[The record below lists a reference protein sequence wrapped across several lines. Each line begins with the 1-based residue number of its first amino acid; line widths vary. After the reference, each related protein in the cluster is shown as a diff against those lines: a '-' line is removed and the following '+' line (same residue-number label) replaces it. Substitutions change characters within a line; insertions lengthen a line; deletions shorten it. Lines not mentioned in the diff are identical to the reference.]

1 MNGSKDNLII
11 KPGGPPCNYSAALSS
26 SPATGPICWNG
37 RWALNA
43 DIIMVDLEDSV
54 PPAEKVAA
62 RDLARQWVPT
72 LRQAGKRVMVRANS
86 LDTGLTR
93 DELTAVISPDLYG
106 VSVGKTE
113 SVWDLRD
120 IDRIISPLEASAGLQ
135 PGQIKLIPW
144 IESARA
150 VVNVNEMAAA
160 LPRSVAI
167 AFGAEDY
174 TNDMGIQRTDD
185 GTEVYH
191 PRATIAIAARAAG
204 VAALDSPYVAFR
216 NPEGLRQDAGV
227 ARQLGYTGKFAIHP
241 AQIDPINELFSP
253 LPEDVA
259 YARRVLEAWNE
270 AEAAG
275 RGSLNLNGKMVDVPV
290 VKRAQNLLA
299 LAEAINSAGG

>member
-1 MNGSKDNLII
+1 MELLRSLIFV
-11 KPGGPPCNYSAALSS
+11 PGNRANMLERAL
-26 SPATGPICWNG
+26 GF
-37 RWALNA
+37 NA

-54 PPAEKVAA
+54 PPAEKIAA

-93 DELTAVISPDLYG
+93 DELAAVISPNLYG

-113 SVWDLRD
+113 SVWDLRE

-135 PGQIKLIPW
+135 PGQIKVIPW

-160 LPRSVAI
+160 LPRIVAI

-185 GTEVYH
+185 GAEVYH

-216 NPEGLRQDAGV
+216 NPDGLRQDAGV

-241 AQIDPINELFSP
+241 AQIDSINELFSP
-253 LPEDVA
+253 RPEDVA
-259 YARRVLEAWNE
+259 YARRVMEAWNE
-270 AEAAG
+270 AAAAG
-275 RGSLNLNGKMVDVPV
+275 RGSLNLDGKMVDVPV

>member
-1 MNGSKDNLII
+1 MELLRTLIFV
-11 KPGGPPCNYSAALSS
+11 PGNRANMLERAL
-26 SPATGPICWNG
+26 GF
-37 RWALNA
+37 NA

-62 RDLARQWVPT
+62 RHLARQWVPT

-113 SVWDLRD
+113 SVWDLRE
-120 IDRIISPLEASAGLQ
+120 INRIIAPLEASAGLQ

-160 LPRSVAI
+160 LPRIVAI

-185 GTEVYH
+185 GAEVYH

-259 YARRVLEAWNE
+259 YARRVMEAWNE

-275 RGSLNLNGKMVDVPV
+275 RGSLNLDGKMVDVPV